1 MANQLLTPCPEHLLL
16 EEAYSCTFME
26 DYTSQ
31 LPTTGLIL
39 NSNAVNKSLRNA
51 MQMADGTT
59 KAVEVVWNQEFCGT
73 PEDGCLT
80 DVCNADPMDLV
91 QAKTTISYDPCDDD
105 NSGHMSFKVK
115 YDEFREFNEL
125 MSRGSVGVRQL
136 LSASSAGSN
145 DSIQFRLYSAIKKL
159 ELQAEDKLSAKL
171 VDLII
176 DATGGFSKY
185 ERDNAAALGLTF
197 ATSTFGKAKEVKT
210 FGAVETA
217 NATNFNDAL
226 SEIQESAFQ
235 ARFCS
240 SPIVVGGKSMQQYM
254 SRLESGCCA
263 SNGFDIAD
271 YASRFSASFLRNN
284 SIEKLIGNDHFLSIE
299 LGAIQYLNKLQYQGK
314 WGWSM
319 PTSYRGTITSPW
331 TGRVFDMTWRFEECT
346 GDVIYTLAYN
356 ETLLDIPQH
365 FCAGDHREGV
375 NGLQLFKI
383 KNS

>member
-1 MANQLLTPCPEHLLL
+1 
-16 EEAYSCTFME
+16 
-26 DYTSQ
+26 
-31 LPTTGLIL
+31 
-39 NSNAVNKSLRNA
+39 
-51 MQMADGTT
+51 
-59 KAVEVVWNQEFCGT
+59 
-73 PEDGCLT
+73 
-80 DVCNADPMDLV
+80 MDLV
-91 QAKTTISYDPCDDD
+91 QAKSVINYDPCDDD
-105 NSGHMSFKVK
+105 NSGHFSFKVK

-145 DSIQFRLYSAIKKL
+145 DSIQKRLYATIKML
-159 ELQAEDKLSAKL
+159 ELQAEEKLSAKL
-171 VDLII
+171 VDLIVN
-176 DATGGFSKY
+176 ATGGFSKY
-185 ERDNAAALGLTF
+185 EIDNAAALGLTF

-254 SRLESGCCA
+254 QRLESGCCA

-299 LGAIQYLNKLQYQGK
+299 LGAIQYMNYQQYQGLF
-314 WGWSM
+314 GWSM
-319 PTSYRGTITSPW
+319 PTSYRGVITSPW
-331 TGRVFDMTWRFEECT
+331 TGRTFDFAWKFEECT
-346 GDVIYTLAYN
+346 GDVIYSLGYN

-375 NGLQLFKI
+375 NGIQYFKI